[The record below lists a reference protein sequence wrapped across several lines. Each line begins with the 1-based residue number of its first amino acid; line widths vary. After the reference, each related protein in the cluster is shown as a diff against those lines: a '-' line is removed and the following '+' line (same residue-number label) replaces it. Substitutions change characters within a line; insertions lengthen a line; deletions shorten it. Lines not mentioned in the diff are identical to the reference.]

1 MPLLQ
6 KNTVRSAVSGAAAG
20 AANGLFGA
28 GGGMILVPLLT
39 RYCKLEDR
47 KAFTTAI
54 SIILPLCLVSL
65 LVYTLHG
72 AVDYR
77 AALPY
82 LAGGFLGGLL
92 GGRIY
97 QKIPTILLHR
107 LLGALILYGGIRSL
121 LS

>member
-1 MPLLQ
+1 MPVLRN
-6 KNTVRSAVSGAAAG
+6 NTVRSAISGAAAG

-39 RYCKLEDR
+39 RLCKLEDR
-47 KAFTTAI
+47 RAFTTAI

-65 LVYTLHG
+65 GVYALHG
-72 AVDYR
+72 AVPWR
-77 AALPY
+77 SAMPY

-97 QKIPTILLHR
+97 QKVPTILLHR
-107 LLGALILYGGIRSL
+107 LLGALILYGGLRSL
-121 LS
+121 L

>member
-1 MPLLQ
+1 MQSLQ
-6 KNTVRSAVSGAAAG
+6 KNTVKSAISGALAG
-20 AANGLFGA
+20 TANGLFGA

-39 RYCKLEDR
+39 RLCKLEDR

-72 AVDYR
+72 AVDYLG
-77 AALPY
+77 ALPY
-82 LAGGFLGGLL
+82 LLGGFFGGLL

-107 LLGALILYGGIRSL
+107 LLGALILYGGLRSL
-121 LS
+121 L